1 MINGMPNPRATFAN
15 SVASQYKFFR
25 VPSQQT
31 IWNRHPVCVL
41 VEKLFNRGR
50 FVNTFARNDF
60 GLFGERR
67 LALEPALL
75 AVILAGGAGTFI
87 HYELPGSA
95 RMAGLSAWG
104 AGPTIEQA
112 ELLPAVIFA
121 PAVPLPISL
130 GASPVQPQAGR
141 LPAAPALGSQSL
153 KVTTATRLDQ
163 RPVATGSFL
172 SRLHGRAAQQDYVI
186 RLAFPEPAAADLAIV
201 AMPTRGE
208 NAALA
213 REVLAMA
220 GSAHDGIAAVDM
232 DGPDPAA
239 VASIQTAR
247 LAELQQASGA
257 ELQQFAGPASL
268 PLDGL
273 KFDLAALP
281 NNARANTGA
290 ALHKSAPAGLKLAGT
305 GDRIVGEFI
314 FHQAAVQ
321 LNERQAGQVDVRIG
335 GDASLAVQVS
345 ALLAIVEGQMDPASF
360 AALSVSASAAE
371 YVSFREIRDAGIG
384 VRYDAAANRIVFT
397 AD

>member
-1 MINGMPNPRATFAN
+1 M
-15 SVASQYKFFR
+15 
-25 VPSQQT
+25 
-31 IWNRHPVCVL
+31 
-41 VEKLFNRGR
+41 
-50 FVNTFARNDF
+50 NTFTRNDF

-95 RMAGLSAWG
+95 RVAGLSAWG
-104 AGPTIEQA
+104 AGSTVEQA
-112 ELLPAVIFA
+112 ELSPAAIFA

-141 LPAAPALGSQSL
+141 LLAAPALGSQSL

-186 RLAFPEPAAADLAIV
+186 RLTFPELAAADLAIV
-201 AMPTRGE
+201 AMPARGE

-213 REVLAMA
+213 REVLAIA
-220 GSAHDGIAAVDM
+220 GSAPEAAAPLLGLAHDGIAAAVM

-239 VASIQTAR
+239 VAGIQTAR
-247 LAELQQASGA
+247 LAELQQAGVPA
-257 ELQQFAGPASL
+257 LQQFAGPASL

-281 NNARANTGA
+281 NSARANTGA
-290 ALHKSAPAGLKLAGT
+290 APHKSALAGLKLAGT

-314 FHQAAVQ
+314 FHQAAVE

-335 GDASLAVQVS
+335 GDASLAIQVS

>member
-1 MINGMPNPRATFAN
+1 M
-15 SVASQYKFFR
+15 
-25 VPSQQT
+25 
-31 IWNRHPVCVL
+31 
-41 VEKLFNRGR
+41 
-50 FVNTFARNDF
+50 
-60 GLFGERR
+60 
-67 LALEPALL
+67 ALEPALL

-95 RMAGLSAWG
+95 RVAGLSAWG
-104 AGPTIEQA
+104 VGSTVEQA
-112 ELLPAVIFA
+112 ELSPAAIFA

-141 LPAAPALGSQSL
+141 LLAAPALGSQSL

-186 RLAFPEPAAADLAIV
+186 RLTFPELAAADLAIV
-201 AMPTRGE
+201 AMPARGE

-213 REVLAMA
+213 REVLAIA
-220 GSAHDGIAAVDM
+220 GSAPEAAA
-232 DGPDPAA
+232 P
-239 VASIQTAR
+239 
-247 LAELQQASGA
+247 
-257 ELQQFAGPASL
+257 LQQFAGPASL

-281 NNARANTGA
+281 NSARANTGA
-290 ALHKSAPAGLKLAGT
+290 APHKSALAGLKLAGT

-314 FHQAAVQ
+314 FHQAAVE

-335 GDASLAVQVS
+335 GDASLAIQVS